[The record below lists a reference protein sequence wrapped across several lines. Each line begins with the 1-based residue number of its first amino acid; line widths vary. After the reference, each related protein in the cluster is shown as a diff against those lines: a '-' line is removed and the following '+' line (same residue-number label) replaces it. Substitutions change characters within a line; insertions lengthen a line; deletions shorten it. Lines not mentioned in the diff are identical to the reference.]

1 MIMTPIEADALRTK
15 LNEGTVQFAFK
26 KLDGTLRTAVG
37 TTHLESVPQE
47 HHPSGNGGE
56 SSRASVRYFDM
67 GKNAWR
73 SVSST
78 QEIFLAD

>member
-1 MIMTPIEADALRTK
+1 MEPINADDLREK

-26 KLDGTLRTAVG
+26 KKDGSLRTAVG
-37 TTHLESVPQE
+37 TTNMDTIPLES
-47 HHPSGNGGE
+47 HPSGESGE

-73 SVSST
+73 SCSADT
-78 QEIFLAD
+78 EIFLAD

>member
-1 MIMTPIEADALRTK
+1 MVMTPIEADALRTK

-37 TTHLESVPQE
+37 TTSLETVPME
-47 HHPSGNGGE
+47 HHPSGDGGE

-78 QEIFLAD
+78 QEIFLAE

>member
-1 MIMTPIEADALRTK
+1 MVMTPINAEDLRAK

-37 TTHLESVPQE
+37 TTSLESIPLE
-47 HHPSGNGGE
+47 NHPSGNGQ
-56 SSRASVRYFDM
+56 SPASVVVYFDM

-73 SVSST
+73 SVSTS

>member
-1 MIMTPIEADALRTK
+1 MVMTPTTADELKSK

-37 TTHLESVPQE
+37 TTSLESIPLE
-47 HHPSGNGGE
+47 NHPTTGVA
-56 SSRASVRYFDM
+56 SSPASIRYFDM

-73 SVSST
+73 SVSAT
-78 QEIFLAD
+78 AEIFLAD